1 MRTSKYGIN
10 IGQKAKELGVSRQ
23 TISNWARRGV
33 KDFSLQA
40 ISEMRRRGN
49 AGILKKAEEK
59 AKEWGIK
66 PGTAYLH
73 LKNGTKPKPRLAR
86 TGPDYWYSKSGQAAI
101 YMAEVNRENKSF
113 PDWGILWS
121 DEKKKR
127 DGSKSAKKRWVHV
140 PREKRDEIN
149 ARIRAY
155 RATEEAK
162 AKRRAYKR
170 KRVELDPSIKVQD
183 SLRTRLRKF
192 IRGKNKSGIRNLLGC
207 SWLEFRRHIEAQF
220 RRGMSWENYG
230 SHWHIDHIL
239 PCASFDHTDAKQIRQ
254 CWHFTNLRPL
264 EAEKNLAKGAKIEDA
279 QLNLLISH

>member
-1 MRTSKYGIN
+1 MAAHLGISLPTLRKYESMGLSDCTREGLAAFRAQNPSI
-10 IGQKAKELGVSRQ
+10 
-23 TISNWARRGV
+23 
-33 KDFSLQA
+33 
-40 ISEMRRRGN
+40 
-49 AGILKKAEEK
+49 
-59 AKEWGIK
+59 
-66 PGTAYLH
+66 Y
-73 LKNGTKPKPRLAR
+73 KPRSTKVPKSSTAPRHWLVPSTHAVWYLAELAR
-86 TGPDYWYSKSGQAAI
+86 DL
-101 YMAEVNRENKSF
+101 RSF
-113 PDWGILWS
+113 PDWGSLWD
-121 DEKKKR
+121 DERKKR
-127 DGSKSAKKRWVHV
+127 AVGACNQNKRQKWQSAT
-140 PREKRDEIN
+140 REKRDEIN

-279 QLNLLISH
+279 QLNLLIPH